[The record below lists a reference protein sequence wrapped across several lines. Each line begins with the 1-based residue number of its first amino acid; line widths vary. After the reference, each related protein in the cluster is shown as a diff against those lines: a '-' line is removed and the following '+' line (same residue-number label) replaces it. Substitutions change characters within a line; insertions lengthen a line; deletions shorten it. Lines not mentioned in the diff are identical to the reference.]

1 MGAFADRVFAV
12 VKQIPRGRGPHGQIA
27 RIIGAPRAARYVG
40 YALRANPSPGTE
52 PESIPCHRVVFKDGR
67 MATGFAF
74 GGPEIQQQML
84 KEEGVEFDEEGKV
97 VMESFLWNGVPADE
111 SGLPMGP
118 PSDFDWEEE
127 LPKAHFTT
135 AKPASTP
142 APIARRAFQIKTKS
156 LGIIPRLAF
165 RLAGCTG
172 LEPATSGVTGQ
183 RSNQLS

>member
-12 VKQIPRGRGPHGQIA
+12 VKQIPRGKVATYGQIA

-67 MATGFAF
+67 MARGFAF

-84 KEEGVEFDEEGKV
+84 EEEGVEFNEEGKV

-111 SGLPMGP
+111 SGLPMGLP
-118 PSDFDWEEE
+118 AISTGKQN

-142 APIARRAFQIKTKS
+142 APIAKRAFQIKRK
-156 LGIIPRLAF
+156 
-165 RLAGCTG
+165 
-172 LEPATSGVTGQ
+172 TSE
-183 RSNQLS
+183 